1 MNFKFQEEYVIMSDF
16 IYDKIIIPMNN
27 FADKHPNFIFRLQ
40 VTLCIISMI
49 LSIINLIMILSLK

>member
-1 MNFKFQEEYVIMSDF
+1 MGDF
-16 IYDKIIIPMNN
+16 IDEKIIIPMNN

-49 LSIINLIMILSLK
+49 LSIANLITILSLT